1 MSIHTEGK
9 AHHLIYPL
17 HRSQAHNRI
26 KFTFFRY
33 MKNSLH
39 AHSIFCCYNELTIK
53 LKENIQM
60 FKKTSIAITVAL
72 LVSACGST
80 DKTVANASAT
90 SIEKTKISAATAQ
103 DVSESE
109 KVNAF
114 FERIFEES
122 VARSP
127 ESLTFLGRKDRGDEW
142 NDLSQAYAD
151 ESLEITK
158 KNLAELKSFDKS
170 KLDEATALSYD
181 LLVQSLEE
189 EIADSKW
196 RLYNYPVNQMFG
208 KHSGVVS
215 MMINQHRVNDLKD
228 AENYIARLNG
238 VKAHFDQ
245 LIEGI
250 EARTAANIIPPKFV
264 FPHVI
269 RDSKNIIK
277 GAPFDDGEPS
287 ALLADF
293 TKKITALANKE
304 DSGISAEKQAELIS
318 QATDA
323 LINSV
328 QPAYE
333 NLVAHLTEL
342 ETKATTDDG
351 VWKWKDGDEFFNVAL
366 KRTTTTDLS
375 ADEIHE
381 IGLKEVARIHDEM
394 RVIKDKVNFD
404 GDLKAFMAFMRDDEQ
419 FYYANDEEGRARYL
433 REATALID
441 GMKPKLDDMFITKPK
456 ADLNVKAVEAFREQ
470 SAGKAFYQRPSEDG
484 TRPGLYYANLYDMK
498 AMPTY
503 QMEALA
509 YHEGIP
515 GHHMQLAIQQEL
527 KGIPK
532 FRKFGGYTAYIE
544 GWGLYS
550 EYLPKEFG
558 AYKDPYSDFGRLAME
573 LWRAC
578 RLVVDTG
585 IHAKKWTREEGIA
598 YYTENTPNAV
608 SDGVK
613 MVERHIVMPSQAT
626 AYKIGML
633 KILELRE
640 AAKETLGEK
649 FDIRE
654 YHDEIL
660 KYGPLPLN
668 VVEAKVDA
676 WVASKL

>member
-1 MSIHTEGK
+1 
-9 AHHLIYPL
+9 
-17 HRSQAHNRI
+17 
-26 KFTFFRY
+26 
-33 MKNSLH
+33 
-39 AHSIFCCYNELTIK
+39 
-53 LKENIQM
+53 M
-60 FKKTSIAITVAL
+60 FKCYSAAISAVL
-72 LVSACGST
+72 LLSACDQSSEQ
-80 DKTVANASAT
+80 KTT
-90 SIEKTKISAATAQ
+90 QTHETKPAAPLEQAYA
-103 DVSESE
+103 VPEISESE
-109 KVNAF
+109 RVNDF
-114 FERIFEES
+114 FERVFEES
-122 VARSP
+122 VARFP
-127 ESLTFLGRKDRGDEW
+127 EKLTALGRKDRDDEW
-142 NDLSQAYAD
+142 NDLSAEFAN
-151 ESLEITK
+151 ESIKITK
-158 KNLAELKSFDKS
+158 KQLIELQAYDRD
-170 KLDEATALSYD
+170 KLDEATLLSFD
-181 LLVQSLEE
+181 LAVQSMQQQIE
-189 EIADSKW
+189 DNKW

-208 KHSGVVS
+208 RHSSVVS
-215 MMINQHRVNDLKD
+215 LLINQHRIDDVKD
-228 AENYIARLNG
+228 AQNYIARLNG
-238 VKAHFDQ
+238 VPRLFDQ
-245 LIEGI
+245 LITNI

-269 RDSKNIIK
+269 RDGNNIIK

-293 TKKITALANKE
+293 TKKLNALFEKENKKE
-304 DSGISAEKQAELIS
+304 NKKESEKEGRQLTNDNKADLIDA
-318 QATDA
+318 ATYA
-323 LINSV
+323 LSNSV
-328 QPAYE
+328 KPAYHK
-333 NLVAHLTEL
+333 LVAHLTEL
-342 ETKATTDDG
+342 ETEATNDDG
-351 VWKWKDGDEFFNVAL
+351 IWKWKDGDAFYNVAL

-375 ADEIHE
+375 ADQIHE
-381 IGLKEVARIHDEM
+381 IGLKEVERIHNEM
-394 RVIKDKVNFD
+394 RVIKGKVNFD
-404 GDLKAFMAFMRDDEQ
+404 GDLKAFMQFMRDDEQ
-419 FYYANDEEGRARYL
+419 FYYANTEEGKARYL
-433 REATALID
+433 SEATTLID
-441 GMKPKLDDMFITKPK
+441 DMKLKLDEMFITKPE

-484 TRPGLYYANLYDMK
+484 SRPGLYYANLYDMK

-558 AYKDPYSDFGRLAME
+558 AYQDPYSDFGRLAME

-585 IHAKKWTREEGIA
+585 IHSKKWTREKGIA
-598 YYTENTPNAV
+598 YYTDNTPNAV

-633 KILELRE
+633 KILALR
-640 AAKETLGEK
+640 ADAKTKLNDK
-649 FDIRE
+649 FDLRE

-668 VVEAKVDA
+668 VLEAKVDT
-676 WVASKL
+676 WVALKLAN

>member
-1 MSIHTEGK
+1 MSQTLPHNLHFSLPQLLLHY
-9 AHHLIYPL
+9 AHNITYRRYPVL
-17 HRSQAHNRI
+17 KSYSAAIAAALLLSACNQSSDQTASQAP
-26 KFTFFRY
+26 
-33 MKNSLH
+33 
-39 AHSIFCCYNELTIK
+39 E
-53 LKENIQM
+53 
-60 FKKTSIAITVAL
+60 
-72 LVSACGST
+72 
-80 DKTVANASAT
+80 
-90 SIEKTKISAATAQ
+90 TKSAAIAEQVAAASET
-103 DVSESE
+103 SESE
-109 KVNAF
+109 RANAF
-114 FERIFEES
+114 FERVFEES

-127 ESLTFLGRKDRGDEW
+127 ESLTFLGRKDRADEW
-142 NDLSQAYAD
+142 DDLSEAYAN
-151 ESLEITK
+151 ESMEITK
-158 KNLAELKSFDKS
+158 TQLVELKAFDKS
-170 KLDEATALSYD
+170 QLDEATALSYD
-181 LLVQSLEE
+181 LLVQSMED
-189 EIADSKW
+189 EIADNKW

-208 KHSGVVS
+208 RHSGVVS
-215 MMINQHRVNDLKD
+215 LLINQHRIGDVND

-238 VKAHFDQ
+238 VTALFNQ
-245 LIEGI
+245 LITNI

-269 RDSKNIIK
+269 RDSNNIIK

-293 TKKITALANKE
+293 TKKINTLSEKEGSELSDEKKAVLIDAATLALT
-304 DSGISAEKQAELIS
+304 S
-318 QATDA
+318 
-323 LINSV
+323 SV
-328 QPAYE
+328 KPAYQK
-333 NLVAHLTEL
+333 LAAHLTEL

-351 VWKWKDGDEFFNVAL
+351 IWKWKNGDEFYNVAL
-366 KRTTTTDLS
+366 KRTTTTDLTS
-375 ADEIHE
+375 EQIHE

-394 RVIKDKVNFD
+394 RTIKDKVNFD
-404 GDLKAFMAFMRDDEQ
+404 GDLNAFMQFMRDDDQ
-419 FYYANDEEGRARYL
+419 FYYPNTVEGKARYL
-433 REATALID
+433 SEATALID
-441 GMKPKLDDMFITKPK
+441 DMKGKLDEMFITKPK

-484 TRPGLYYANLYDMK
+484 SRPGLYYANLYDMK

-503 QMEALA
+503 QMAALA
-509 YHEGIP
+509 YHEGVP

-527 KGIPK
+527 KGVPK

-558 AYKDPYSDFGRLAME
+558 AYQDPYSDFGRLAME

-585 IHAKKWTREEGIA
+585 IHTKKWTREEGIA
-598 YYTENTPNAV
+598 YYTDNTPNAV

-633 KILELRE
+633 KILELRA
-640 AAKETLGEK
+640 AAKVTLGDN

-668 VVEAKVDA
+668 EVEAKVDA
-676 WVASKL
+676 WVAEKLAT

>member
-1 MSIHTEGK
+1 V
-9 AHHLIYPL
+9 
-17 HRSQAHNRI
+17 
-26 KFTFFRY
+26 
-33 MKNSLH
+33 
-39 AHSIFCCYNELTIK
+39 
-53 LKENIQM
+53 
-60 FKKTSIAITVAL
+60 FKYYSAAISAVL
-72 LVSACGST
+72 LLSACDQSSEQ
-80 DKTVANASAT
+80 KTT
-90 SIEKTKISAATAQ
+90 QTHETKPAAPLEQAYA
-103 DVSESE
+103 VPEISESE
-109 KVNAF
+109 RVNDF
-114 FERIFEES
+114 FERVFEES
-122 VARSP
+122 VARFP
-127 ESLTFLGRKDRGDEW
+127 EKLTALGRKDRDDEW
-142 NDLSQAYAD
+142 NDLSAEFAN
-151 ESLEITK
+151 ESIKITK
-158 KNLAELKSFDKS
+158 KQLMELQAYDRD
-170 KLDEATALSYD
+170 KLDEATLLSFD
-181 LLVQSLEE
+181 LAVQSMQQQIE
-189 EIADSKW
+189 DNKW

-208 KHSGVVS
+208 RHSSVVS
-215 MMINQHRVNDLKD
+215 LLINQHRIDDVKD
-228 AENYIARLNG
+228 AQNYIARLNG
-238 VKAHFDQ
+238 VPRLFDQ
-245 LIEGI
+245 LITNI

-269 RDSKNIIK
+269 RDGNNIIK

-293 TKKITALANKE
+293 TKKLNALFEKENQKESEKEGRQLTNDNKA
-304 DSGISAEKQAELIS
+304 DLIDA
-318 QATDA
+318 ATYA
-323 LINSV
+323 LSHSV
-328 QPAYE
+328 KPAYQK
-333 NLVAHLTEL
+333 LVAHLTEL
-342 ETKATTDDG
+342 ETEATNDDG
-351 VWKWKDGDEFFNVAL
+351 IWKWKDGDAFYNVAL

-375 ADEIHE
+375 ADQIHE
-381 IGLKEVARIHDEM
+381 IGLKEVERIHNEM
-394 RVIKDKVNFD
+394 RVIKGEVNFD
-404 GDLKAFMAFMRDDEQ
+404 GDLKAFMQFMRDDDQ
-419 FYYANDEEGRARYL
+419 FYYANTEEGKARYL
-433 REATALID
+433 SEATTLID
-441 GMKPKLDDMFITKPK
+441 DMKLKLDEMFITKPE

-484 TRPGLYYANLYDMK
+484 SRPGLYYANLYDMK

-558 AYKDPYSDFGRLAME
+558 AYQDPYSDFGRLAME

-585 IHAKKWTREEGIA
+585 IHSKKWTREKGIA
-598 YYTENTPNAV
+598 YYTDNTPNAV

-633 KILELRE
+633 KIIALR
-640 AAKETLGEK
+640 ADAKTKLNDK

-668 VVEAKVDA
+668 VLEAKVDT
-676 WVASKL
+676 WVALKLAN

>member
-1 MSIHTEGK
+1 M
-9 AHHLIYPL
+9 
-17 HRSQAHNRI
+17 
-26 KFTFFRY
+26 
-33 MKNSLH
+33 
-39 AHSIFCCYNELTIK
+39 
-53 LKENIQM
+53 LK
-60 FKKTSIAITVAL
+60 SYSAAIGAAL
-72 LVSACGST
+72 LLSACNQSSEQT
-80 DKTVANASAT
+80 ASQVT
-90 SIEKTKISAATAQ
+90 ETKPASVEEQSPTTAQ
-103 DVSESE
+103 VSESQRA
-109 KVNAF
+109 NAF
-114 FERIFEES
+114 FERVFEES
-122 VARSP
+122 AARRP
-127 ESLTFLGRKDRGDEW
+127 ESLTFLGRKDRADEW
-142 NDLSQAYAD
+142 NDLSEEYANESIEIVKKQLVELQA
-151 ESLEITK
+151 
-158 KNLAELKSFDKS
+158 FDRS
-170 KLDEATALSYD
+170 KLDDATALSYD
-181 LLVQSLEE
+181 LLVQAMEE
-189 EIADSKW
+189 EIEDNKW

-208 KHSGVVS
+208 RHSGVVS
-215 MMINQHRVNDLKD
+215 LLINQHRISDVKD
-228 AENYIARLNG
+228 AENYIARLNA
-238 VKAHFDQ
+238 VPTLFDQ
-245 LIEGI
+245 LITNI

-269 RDSKNIIK
+269 RDSNNIIK

-293 TKKITALANKE
+293 NKKLNALSEKE
-304 DSGISAEKQAELIS
+304 GSELSAEKKAELS
-318 QATDA
+318 EAATLA
-323 LINSV
+323 LSNSV
-328 QPAYE
+328 KPAYQK
-333 NLVAHLTEL
+333 LVAHLTEL
-342 ETKATTDDG
+342 EAKATTDDG
-351 VWKWKDGDEFFNVAL
+351 IWKWKDGADFYNVAL
-366 KRTTTTDLS
+366 KRTTTTDLTS
-375 ADEIHE
+375 DQIHE

-394 RVIKDKVNFD
+394 RAIKDKVNFD
-404 GDLKAFMAFMRDDEQ
+404 GDLKAFMQFMRDDEQ
-419 FYYANDEEGRARYL
+419 FYYPNTDEGKARYL
-433 REATALID
+433 NEATALIED
-441 GMKPKLDDMFITKPK
+441 MKGKLDEMFIIKPK
-456 ADLNVKAVEAFREQ
+456 AELNVKAVEAFREQ

-503 QMEALA
+503 QMAALA

-527 KGIPK
+527 KDVPK

-558 AYKDPYSDFGRLAME
+558 AYQDPYSDFGRLAME

-598 YYTENTPNAV
+598 YYTNNTPNAV

-633 KILELRE
+633 KILELR
-640 AAKETLGEK
+640 ANAKEKLGDK

-668 VVEAKVDA
+668 AVEAKVDA
-676 WVASKL
+676 WVAAKLAS